1 MVTKSAME
9 KDIRLFLEYLTVEL
23 GLSINT
29 RQAYVRD
36 LELFAKWVKKATTK
50 VMRTDVIDYISF
62 LKKERYAPASLA
74 RKLAALKAF
83 FRFMTNE
90 GYVKIDPAEGVEA
103 GNKARMLPKVLNISE
118 VDKLLAAPDIN
129 TEEGFRDRTMLE
141 VLYATGMRVSE
152 LINLQLK
159 NVNLSM
165 KYVIAFGKG
174 SKERIIPLGHYAVN
188 YVEKYLNVVRPKL
201 VKEKIKDDR
210 LFLTVRGRAMTR
222 QRFWQIIKEY
232 GEKAGIKKALTPHI
246 LRHSFATH
254 LLNNGADLRTVQEL
268 LGHADIST
276 TQIYTHLTN
285 SRLKAVYEKS
295 HPRA

>member
-1 MVTKSAME
+1 MD
-9 KDIRLFLEYLTVEL
+9 KDIQLFLEYLTVEL
-23 GLSINT
+23 GLAVNT
-29 RQAYVRD
+29 RLAYVRD
-36 LELFAKWVKKATTK
+36 LEHFATWAKKTTSK
-50 VMRTDVIDYISF
+50 ITRKDVINYISF
-62 LKKERYAPASLA
+62 LKKQKFAQSSLA

-90 GYVKIDPAEGVEA
+90 GYLEIDPAEAVEA
-103 GNKARMLPKVLNISE
+103 GNKAKMLPKVLNISE
-118 VDKLLAAPDIN
+118 VDKLLAAPDLN
-129 TEEGFRDRTMLE
+129 TEDGFRDRTMLE
-141 VLYATGMRVSE
+141 VMYATGMRVSE
-152 LINLQLK
+152 LIHLQISS
-159 NVNLSM
+159 VNLPM

-201 VKEKIKDDR
+201 AKEGVLDKT
-210 LFLTVRGRAMTR
+210 LFLSVRGRAMTR

-232 GEKAGIKKALTPHI
+232 GAKAGIKKVLTPHV

-285 SRLKAVYEKS
+285 NRLKAVYEKS

>member
-1 MVTKSAME
+1 MD
-9 KDIRLFLEYLTVEL
+9 KDIQLFLEYLTVEL

-36 LELFAKWVKKATTK
+36 LELFAGWIKKTTGK
-50 VMRTDVIDYISF
+50 VLRKDVINYISF

-90 GYVKIDPAEGVEA
+90 GYLTIDPSEAVEA

-118 VDKLLAAPDIN
+118 VDKLLAAPDLN

-152 LINLQLK
+152 LINLKL
-159 NVNLSM
+159 NSINLPM

-174 SKERIIPLGHYAVN
+174 SKERIIPLGHYAVQ

-201 VKEKIKDDR
+201 MKEKVKDDR
-210 LFLTVRGRAMTR
+210 VFLSVRGKAMTR
-222 QRFWQIIKEY
+222 QRFWQIIKLY
-232 GEKAGIKKALTPHI
+232 GTQARIKKVLTPHI

-254 LLNNGADLRTVQEL
+254 LLDNGADLRTVQEL

-276 TQIYTHLTN
+276 T
-285 SRLKAVYEKS
+285 
-295 HPRA
+295 

>member
-1 MVTKSAME
+1 M
-9 KDIRLFLEYLTVEL
+9 
-23 GLSINT
+23 
-29 RQAYVRD
+29 
-36 LELFAKWVKKATTK
+36 ELFSKWIKKSTNQVLRK
-50 VMRTDVIDYISF
+50 DVINYISF

-90 GYVKIDPAEGVEA
+90 GYLEIDPAEGVEA
-103 GNKARMLPKVLNISE
+103 GNKARLLPKVLNIAE

-152 LINLQLK
+152 LINLQLS

-174 SKERIIPLGHYAVN
+174 AKERIIPLGHYAVN

-201 VKEKIKDDR
+201 MKENVKDDR
-210 LFLTVRGRAMTR
+210 MFLTVRGRAMTR

-285 SRLKAVYEKS
+285 SRLKAVYEKT